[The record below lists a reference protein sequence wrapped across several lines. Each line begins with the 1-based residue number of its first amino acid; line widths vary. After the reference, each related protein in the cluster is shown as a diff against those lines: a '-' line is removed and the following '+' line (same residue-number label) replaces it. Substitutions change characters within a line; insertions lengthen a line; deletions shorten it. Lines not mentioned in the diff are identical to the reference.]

1 MPALPQETSKDWE
14 SHKGPVILSTVN
26 KDGVPNAIYATCVSK
41 YNAEW
46 LETWKVKAVKIPYDQ
61 LSPEALQGVI
71 EGFVTRD
78 GTDYGEVEIPLETKI
93 AQVMAQIRS
102 GKAVI
107 VFDQETESCTVL
119 RSDDPLVRALG
130 WALVRF

>member
-1 MPALPQETSKDWE
+1 
-14 SHKGPVILSTVN
+14 
-26 KDGVPNAIYATCVSK
+26 
-41 YNAEW
+41 
-46 LETWKVKAVKIPYDQ
+46 VKAVKIPYDQ

-78 GTDYGEVEIPLETKI
+78 GTDYGEIEIPLETKI

-130 WALVRF
+130 